1 MDKKVYFI
9 WIWWIWIS
17 ALARYYNSIWYK
29 VYWSDKV
36 DSELIHNLKKENI
49 DIIIW
54 EDKNRI
60 DNNLELIVFTE
71 AIPENQEE
79 YRQGKKLWI
88 KTLSYPEALWRV
100 VNSKKLI
107 SISWT
112 HWKSTTTSMCWIM
125 FKNTDKNFSSIIWTL
140 LKEFWW
146 KNFYHK
152 QENKNDLEEY
162 FIIEACEYRRS
173 FLNYKPYISIM
184 TNIEIDHLD
193 YYKDEKDYIKAFR
206 QYSENIKEWW
216 YLIINWQEKNSRL
229 LLNLRNDINYIE
241 VFDEYFTYYWQKEY
255 FPDIKLK
262 IPWKHI
268 LYDAKLVYIV
278 WKILKIEEKII
289 IDSLESYNWVW
300 RRMEI
305 LWETNNWNLIISD
318 YWHHPTEI
326 NLTLKAIKEKYV
338 DKEIITIFQP
348 HQYSRTL
355 ELLDDFWQCFLYTDK
370 LIIPNIY
377 ESRDSQEV
385 KNKINIDI
393 LLSKI
398 EIQNK
403 ENWHWIENTFK
414 RILELDK
421 EKNKVFIIMWAW
433 DIDNLRYNLHLKK

>member
-1 MDKKVYFI
+1 
-9 WIWWIWIS
+9 
-17 ALARYYNSIWYK
+17 
-29 VYWSDKV
+29 
-36 DSELIHNLKKENI
+36 
-49 DIIIW
+49 
-54 EDKNRI
+54 
-60 DNNLELIVFTE
+60 
-71 AIPENQEE
+71 
-79 YRQGKKLWI
+79 
-88 KTLSYPEALWRV
+88 
-100 VNSKKLI
+100 
-107 SISWT
+107 
-112 HWKSTTTSMCWIM
+112 
-125 FKNTDKNFSSIIWTL
+125 
-140 LKEFWW
+140 
-146 KNFYHK
+146 
-152 QENKNDLEEY
+152 
-162 FIIEACEYRRS
+162 
-173 FLNYKPYISIM
+173 M

-255 FPDIKLK
+255 FPEIKLK

-326 NLTLKAIKEKYV
+326 NLTLKAIKEKFV

-377 ESRDSQEV
+377 ESRDSQKV
-385 KNKINIDI
+385 KNKINVDI

-403 ENWHWIENTFK
+403 ENWYWIENTFK

>member
-60 DNNLELIVFTE
+60 DNSLELIIFTE

-79 YRQGKKLWI
+79 YRQGKKLWV
-88 KTLSYPEALWRV
+88 KTLSYPEALWKV

-146 KNFYHK
+146 KNFYHIQK
-152 QENKNDLEEY
+152 NKNDLEEY

-184 TNIEIDHLD
+184 TNIELDHLD
-193 YYKDEKDYIKAFR
+193 YYKDEKDYIEAFR

-241 VFDEYFTYYWQKEY
+241 VFDEYFIYHWQKEY
-255 FPDIKLK
+255 FPEINLK
-262 IPWKHI
+262 VPWKHI

-278 WKILKIEEKII
+278 WKILKIKENII
-289 IDSLESYNWVW
+289 IDSLENYNWVW

-348 HQYSRTL
+348 HQCSRTL

-385 KNKINIDI
+385 KNKINVDI

>member
-9 WIWWIWIS
+9 GIGGIGIS
-17 ALARYYNSIWYK
+17 ALARYYNSIGYK
-29 VYWSDKV
+29 VYGSDKV

-49 DIIIW
+49 DIIIG

-79 YRQGKKLWI
+79 YRQGKKLGI
-88 KTLSYPEALWRV
+88 KTLSYPEALGRV

-107 SISWT
+107 SISGT
-112 HWKSTTTSMCWIM
+112 HGKSTTTSMCGIM
-125 FKNTDKNFSSIIWTL
+125 FKNTDKNFSSIIGTL
-140 LKEFWW
+140 LKEFGG

-206 QYSENIKEWW
+206 QYSENIKEGG
-216 YLIINWQEKNSRL
+216 YLIINGQEKNSRL

-241 VFDEYFTYYWQKEY
+241 VFDEYFTYYGQKEY

-262 IPWKHI
+262 IPGKHI

-278 WKILKIEEKII
+278 GKILKIEEKII
-289 IDSLESYNWVW
+289 IDSLESYNGVW

-305 LWETNNWNLIISD
+305 LGETNNGNLIISD
-318 YWHHPTEI
+318 YGHHPTEI

-338 DKEIITIFQP
+338 NKEIITIFQP

-355 ELLDDFWQCFLYTDK
+355 ELLDDFGQCFLYTDK

-385 KNKINIDI
+385 KNKINVDI

-403 ENWHWIENTFK
+403 ENGHGIENTFK

-421 EKNKVFIIMWAW
+421 EKNKVFIIMGAG
-433 DIDNLRYNLHLKK
+433 DIDNLRYNLHFKK